1 MRIPTEGTEVT
12 VRLEYVIS
20 ASKIINDEY
29 DETEYTLKVILR
41 DVGPLSVEFENEKD
55 LEYYFDEIDGYINAR
70 DSSIS

>member
-1 MRIPTEGTEVT
+1 M
-12 VRLEYVIS
+12 
-20 ASKIINDEY
+20 DEY

>member
-29 DETEYTLKVILR
+29 
-41 DVGPLSVEFENEKD
+41 G
-55 LEYYFDEIDGYINAR
+55 
-70 DSSIS
+70 